1 MSGASLQSLYDL
13 GYSLSAGVLGT
24 PYAQY
29 RPAGANNPTA
39 SGNLAA
45 TLNAWLTTDPAL
57 QGSKPPQYGKPDWF
71 GAIERSGL
79 QVGDYLEGQDGT
91 FVVNSLLYPQPVAL
105 WWCNRTISVTR
116 PTLGNVAGVSPYSGD
131 TTAAQA
137 PVMAGWPCFQ
147 TMVGSGST
155 GKPTGMKLP
164 SDAQLPLVVFRLSF
178 AAPLAQFNDVIT
190 DDLGRRYYTHMVDQS
205 PLGYTITAQQVT
217 I

>member
-1 MSGASLQSLYDL
+1 MSGANLEALYDL

-29 RPAGANNPTA
+29 RASSANNPTDA
-39 SGNLAA
+39 ANLVG
-45 TLNAWLTTDPAL
+45 TIDAWLTTDPAL
-57 QGSKPPQYGKPDWF
+57 KGTKPPQYGKPDWF
-71 GAIERSGL
+71 AAIERAGL
-79 QVGDYLEGQDGT
+79 QAGDYLIGQNGT
-91 FVVNSLLYPQPVAL
+91 FIVNSLLYPQPVAL
-105 WWCNRTISVTR
+105 WWCNRIIGVTR
-116 PTLGNVAGVSPYSGD
+116 PTIGNVAGVSPYSGD
-131 TTAAQA
+131 TTASQE

-164 SDAQLPLVVFRLSF
+164 SDAQFPLVVFRLSL

-190 DDLGRRYYTHMVDQS
+190 DDLGRRYYAHMVDQL